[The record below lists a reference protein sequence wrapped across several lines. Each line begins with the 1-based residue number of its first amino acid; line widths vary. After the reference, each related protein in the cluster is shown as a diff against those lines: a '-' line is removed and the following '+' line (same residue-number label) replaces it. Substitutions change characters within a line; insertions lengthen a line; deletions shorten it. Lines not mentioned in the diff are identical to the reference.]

1 MAGNTQRAILCPNC
15 GKLISADA
23 EKCIHCGA
31 KYPGRFGLHSI
42 VTRIFRGNLD
52 FLQTVIYF
60 YIGLFVL
67 SILINPSEVLRGGG
81 GFLNF
86 LSPTSLS
93 LYLLGA
99 TGSIPM
105 RANRWWT
112 LITAIYLHGSV
123 LHILFNMLW
132 VRQLG
137 PMVEGLFGTARLII
151 IFTVAGIVGFIL
163 SNGMGIHL
171 TIGASGS
178 IFGLL
183 GALIYYGRTRG
194 GAFGEAMYRQL
205 LVWAVILFLFGFLPG
220 GRINNWAHLGGFIG
234 GYLAAMVLG
243 YQELKSETTTHRR
256 LAAMTIIIT
265 VIAFLAN
272 FVALLISFETI

>member
-1 MAGNTQRAILCPNC
+1 MAGNTRRAILCPNC
-15 GKLISADA
+15 RKLISADA
-23 EKCIHCGA
+23 AKCIHCGT
-31 KYPGRFGLHSI
+31 KNPGRFGLHSI
-42 VTRIFRGNLD
+42 VNKLFRGKID

-60 YIGLFVL
+60 CIGLFVL
-67 SILINPSEVLRGGG
+67 SILINPSEILRGGG

-86 LSPTSLS
+86 LSPSSLS

-105 RANRWWT
+105 HANRWWT

-123 LHILFNMLW
+123 LHILFNLLW

-151 IFTVAGIVGFIL
+151 IFTFAGITGFVL
-163 SNGMGIHL
+163 SNAMGIQL

-194 GAFGEAMYRQL
+194 GAFGEAIYRQL
-205 LVWAVILFLFGFLPG
+205 LLWAVILFLFGFLPG

-243 YQELKSETTTHRR
+243 YQEFKSETATHRK
-256 LAAMTIIIT
+256 LAAITIIIT
-265 VIAFLAN
+265 VIAFIVN
-272 FVALLISFETI
+272 FLVLFI

>member
-1 MAGNTQRAILCPNC
+1 MAGNTKRAILCPNC
-15 GKLISADA
+15 GKLISADT
-23 EKCIHCGA
+23 EKCIHCGT
-31 KYPGRFGLHSI
+31 KNPGKFGLHS
-42 VTRIFRGNLD
+42 VLSKLFRGKVG
-52 FLQTVIYF
+52 FLQTVIYVC
-60 YIGLFVL
+60 IGLFVL
-67 SILINPSEVLRGGG
+67 SILINPSEILRGGG

-86 LSPTSLS
+86 LSPSSLS

-105 RANRWWT
+105 HSNRWWT

-123 LHILFNMLW
+123 LHILFNLLW

-151 IFTVAGIVGFIL
+151 IFTVAGIAGFIL
-163 SNGMGIHL
+163 SNSMGIQL

-183 GALIYYGRTRG
+183 GALIHYGRSRG

-205 LVWAVILFLFGFLPG
+205 IVWAVILFMFGFLPG

-234 GYLAAMVLG
+234 GYLAAMALG
-243 YQELKSETTTHRR
+243 YQELKSETATHRK
-256 LAAMTIIIT
+256 LAAFTIIIS
-265 VIAFLAN
+265 VVAFLVN
-272 FVALLISFETI
+272 FLVLFI